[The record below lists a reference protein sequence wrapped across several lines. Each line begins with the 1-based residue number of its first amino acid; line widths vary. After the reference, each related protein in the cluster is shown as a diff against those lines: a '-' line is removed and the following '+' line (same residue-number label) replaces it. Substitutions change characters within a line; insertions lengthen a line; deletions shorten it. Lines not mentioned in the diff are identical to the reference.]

1 MQTEAVD
8 WQGALVSL
16 ADDITTRL
24 SEALSWLSTFGKVT
38 EARDLT
44 IYDYR
49 SISPHPQNEYA
60 EVWKSL
66 IDLARASHEALVQQG
81 PISTAR
87 CWTRRWEAANL
98 PFSRRLT
105 LPAAP
110 NPVASAPDPGTE
122 TSSTRPPPPDR
133 KRVSEGQR
141 WE

>member
-1 MQTEAVD
+1 MRISDWSSDLCSSDLKYSLERMQTEAVD

-60 EVWKSL
+60 EVWTSL
-66 IDLARASHEALVQQG
+66 IDLAQIGRAHV
-81 PISTAR
+81 
-87 CWTRRWEAANL
+87 
-98 PFSRRLT
+98 
-105 LPAAP
+105 
-110 NPVASAPDPGTE
+110 
-122 TSSTRPPPPDR
+122 
-133 KRVSEGQR
+133 
-141 WE
+141 